1 MTPFYL
7 YVNLHEKSKE
17 NGKTNT
23 LHPVTID
30 KPMVLIPAEEY
41 LMLLKEAG
49 YKPTPK
55 LDREITQARTRFGN
69 GKTISLKALK
79 RELK

>member
-1 MTPFYL
+1 MLIYIR
-7 YVNLHEKSKE
+7 EAKKMA
-17 NGKTNT
+17 KQTNT
-23 LHPVTID
+23 LHHVTID

-49 YKPTPK
+49 YKPTLK
-55 LDREITQARTRFGN
+55 LDREIAQARTHFRN

>member
-1 MTPFYL
+1 M
-7 YVNLHEKSKE
+7 VKQ
-17 NGKTNT
+17 TNT

-30 KPMVLIPAEEY
+30 KPMVLVPAEEY

-55 LDREITQARTRFGN
+55 LDREIAQARTRFGN
-69 GKTISLKALK
+69 DKTISLKALK
-79 RELK
+79 RELR

>member
-1 MTPFYL
+1 MAK
-7 YVNLHEKSKE
+7 H
-17 NGKTNT
+17 TNT

-30 KPMVLIPAEEY
+30 KPMILIPVEEY
-41 LMLLKEAG
+41 LMLLEEAG

-55 LDREITQARTRFGN
+55 LDREITQARARFHN
-69 GKTISLKALK
+69 GKTISWKALK

>member
-1 MTPFYL
+1 MLIYIR
-7 YVNLHEKSKE
+7 KAK
-17 NGKTNT
+17 KMARQTNT

-55 LDREITQARTRFGN
+55 LDREIAQARTRFGN
-69 GKTISLKALK
+69 GKTISLKAFSPI
-79 RELK
+79 